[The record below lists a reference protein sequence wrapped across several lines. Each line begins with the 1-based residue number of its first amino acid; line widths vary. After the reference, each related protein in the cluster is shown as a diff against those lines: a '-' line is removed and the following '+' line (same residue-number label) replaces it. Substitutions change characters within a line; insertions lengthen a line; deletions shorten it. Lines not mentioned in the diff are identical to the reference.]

1 MRSANSSLTLT
12 RIAACTLVAVAM
24 LSACGSKDSAQAGP
38 GAAGAKMPP
47 PQVGVIT
54 TKFEPVALE
63 TELPARVE
71 AIRTAQV
78 RARVNGVVLKRLFT
92 EGSMV
97 KQGQSLFQIDPEP
110 YQAQLNAAQAS
121 LGRAQAN
128 LTSTAATVERYK
140 PLVEAQAVSKQEFT
154 NAVAA
159 QKQAEADVNSAKAQ
173 VRIAR
178 INYDYANVYAPI
190 SGRIGR
196 ALVTEG
202 ALVSSAEA
210 TQMALIQQ
218 TDNVYLNITQS
229 AAELQRLRKNAGDK
243 GVGSSVPVTI
253 VLDDGTPLPQK
264 GKLLFSDITV
274 DPTSGQITL
283 RAQAANPDNALL
295 PGQYVRVRLAQAE
308 LPSGILVP
316 QQAVTR
322 GGPNG
327 DTLMVIGPDNKP
339 VQRTVKIGSQNGENW
354 VVTDGLKEGEKVM
367 VDGFQKLQMLPPG
380 TPVQPVAWTP
390 TAMPDA
396 APAAPANAGA
406 PAARPSAA
414 GVQAAAA
421 APAAHTAAGTGNT
434 RQ

>member
-1 MRSANSSLTLT
+1 MRSAHSSLTLS

-24 LSACGSKDSAQAGP
+24 LSACGSKDKPEAGP

-54 TKFEPVALE
+54 TKFQQVALE

-71 AIRTAQV
+71 AIRTAEV

-110 YQAQLNAAQAS
+110 YQAQLSAAQAS

-178 INYDYANVYAPI
+178 INYNYANVYAPI

-202 ALVSSAEA
+202 ALVSAAEA

-229 AAELQRLRKNAGDK
+229 AAELQRLRKDAGAK
-243 GVGSSVPVTI
+243 GIGSTVPVTV
-253 VLDDGTPLPQK
+253 VLDDGTVMAQK

-274 DPTSGQITL
+274 DPTSGQVTL
-283 RAQAANPDNALL
+283 RAQVANPDNALL

-308 LPSGILVP
+308 LPSGILLP

-327 DTLMVIGPDNKP
+327 DTVLVVGADNKP
-339 VQRTVKIGSQNGENW
+339 TPRTVKIGSQNGDDW

-390 TAMPDA
+390 
-396 APAAPANAGA
+396 AGA
-406 PAARPSAA
+406 PAAPQPNAA
-414 GVQAAAA
+414 GAQAAAA
-421 APAAHTAAGTGNT
+421 APAARTPKAGSPAAGAAGPATT